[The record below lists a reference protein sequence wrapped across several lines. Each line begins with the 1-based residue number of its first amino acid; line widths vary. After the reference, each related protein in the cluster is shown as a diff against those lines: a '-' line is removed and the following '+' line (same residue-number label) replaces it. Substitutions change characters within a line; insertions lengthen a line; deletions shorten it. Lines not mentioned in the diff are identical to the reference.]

1 MQNYSIMSSS
11 VPGSVLLAPSPKGGA
26 KSYDLMYYLKGA
38 AAGGIC
44 CSITHGALTP
54 VDVVKTRVQLDP
66 IKYNSGL
73 IGGFRTIIAEE
84 GAMALTTGFGATA
97 FGYFVQGWFKFGGVE
112 FFKIKSAE
120 ALGVEKAWDNKT
132 VIYLGA
138 SAAAEFIADCFLCPL
153 EAVRIRSVS
162 DPEFCDGLAD
172 GFVKMAKAEGIGGFY
187 AGFLPIL
194 AKQVP
199 YTMAK
204 FAVQGSVADA
214 VYLSMGKKASELSDG
229 TNLGISL
236 FSGTVA
242 GVAAAIISHPADTLL
257 SKVNKAGAGGDGPMM
272 SRLANIAKETGF
284 VKLCTVGLLPRCV
297 MIGTLT
303 AGQFGIFDTV
313 MNALGASKFHFTN
326 PNA

>member
-1 MQNYSIMSSS
+1 M
-11 VPGSVLLAPSPKGGA
+11 VEEK
-26 KSYDLMYYLKGA
+26 KYDLMYYLKGA

-66 IKYNSGL
+66 LKYNTGL
-73 IGGFRTIIAEE
+73 IGGFRTIIKEE
-84 GAMALTTGFGATA
+84 GAAALSTGFGATA
-97 FGYFVQGWFKFGGVE
+97 AGYFVQGWFKFGGVE
-112 FFKIKSAE
+112 LVKVNTAQY
-120 ALGVEKAWDNKT
+120 LGEEKAWENKT
-132 VIYLGA
+132 AIYLT
-138 SAAAEFIADCFLCPL
+138 AAAIAEFVADCFLCPL

-172 GFVKMAKAEGIGGFY
+172 GFVKMAKTEGISGFY
-187 AGFLPIL
+187 SGFLPIL

-204 FAVQGSVADA
+204 FVVQGNVADT
-214 VYLSMGKKASELSDG
+214 VYQSWGKSPSDLSQA
-229 TNLGISL
+229 TNVGVSL

-257 SKVNKAGAGGDGPMM
+257 SKINKTGAGGDGPMM
-272 SRLANIAKETGF
+272 TRLVNIARETGF

-297 MIGTLT
+297 MIGSLT
-303 AGQFGIFDTV
+303 AGQFGIFDSV
-313 MNALGASKFHFTN
+313 MNALGAEKFHFHN
-326 PNA
+326 PKEAH